1 MDNLL
6 TEMDLGI
13 MNEEQNEFME
23 VGKNKNTISG

>member
-13 MNEEQNEFME
+13 MNKEQNVFME